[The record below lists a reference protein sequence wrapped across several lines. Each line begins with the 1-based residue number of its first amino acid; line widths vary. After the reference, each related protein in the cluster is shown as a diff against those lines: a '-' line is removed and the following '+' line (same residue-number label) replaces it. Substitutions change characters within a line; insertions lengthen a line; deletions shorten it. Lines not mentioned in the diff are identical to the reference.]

1 MDRTNRL
8 LGIPNNKSDDQ
19 LRSTVI
25 TFNRNNLDPKIQP
38 DGENFHYIL
47 PKPVLCTKF
56 KIDSVYIPNSVFHV
70 GPHNNTIV
78 FVKDTGTSASPDEK
92 TATLTSGHYDDI
104 TDLLAEVLTQLN
116 TAAGGAAFASVTIPK
131 TGNIT
136 ENKIKIVAVDGTF
149 KIEVYKSS
157 AIHLLGLA
165 HTQGRSPGDFYT
177 STGVNLTAERCH
189 SFQGPEFFNLQ
200 IDQLYSNNQL
210 SGNKSG
216 IVAEISN
223 NGAGVASSYVSLNND
238 FIDLDGV
245 QLISILTTRVID
257 DNGSVINLNGLN
269 LHFKIRFVQPDYS

>member
-1 MDRTNRL
+1 MFASNRL

-19 LRSTVI
+19 LRQTTI
-25 TFNRNNLDPKIQP
+25 TFNKNNLDSKITP
-38 DGENFHYIL
+38 DGENFHYIP

-56 KIDSVYIPNSVFHV
+56 KIESVYIPNSVFHV

-78 FVKDTGTSASPDEK
+78 FVKSSGTGASVDEK

-116 TAAGGAAFASVTIPK
+116 AAAGAAGFASVSIPK

-136 ENKIKIVAVDGTF
+136 ENKILIVAADGTF
-149 KIEVYKSS
+149 KIEVFKSK

-165 HTQGRSPGDFYT
+165 HIQGRSPGDFYAA
-177 STGVNLTAERCH
+177 TGVNLTAERCH
-189 SFQGPEFFNLQ
+189 AFQGPEFFNLQ
-200 IDQLYSNNQL
+200 IDQLYTSNQL

-223 NGAGVASSYVSLNND
+223 NGAGVASSFVSLNND
-238 FIDLDGV
+238 YIDLDGV
-245 QLISILTTRVID
+245 QSINRLTVRVLD
-257 DNGSVINLNGLN
+257 DNGSIINLNGLG
-269 LHFKIRFVQPDYS
+269 LHFKIKFVQPDY